1 MASDEQQI
9 REVIATWMSATAAGD
24 LAQILNLM
32 DEDVVFLVMGQ
43 PPMRG
48 RDAFAVGFKKAL
60 EKFKIE
66 STSNIQEIEVTGDWA
81 YCWNDL
87 QVTMTPHDEGE
98 PTVRRGN
105 VLSVFRKS
113 QEGNWVL
120 FRDANLLGG

>member
-9 REVIATWMSATAAGD
+9 REVIATWMSATATGD
-24 LAQILNLM
+24 LAQILKLM

-43 PPMRG
+43 APMRG
-48 RDAFAVGFKKAL
+48 RDAFAAGFKKAL

-66 STSNIQEIEVTGDWA
+66 STSNVQEIEVTGEWA

-87 QVTMTPHDEGE
+87 QVTMTPHAEGE
-98 PTVRRGN
+98 PMRRRGN
-105 VLSVFRKS
+105 VLSIFRKN

-120 FRDANLLGG
+120 VRDANLLGG